1 LGVQEVKHPSAQGF
15 IIWRRWWP
23 GLNLRSV
30 ADR

>member
-1 LGVQEVKHPSAQGF
+1 MKHPSAQGF